1 MIARENLINKYA
13 VLVDGECTFTTV
25 HNDYTDALKEAKR
38 LAKKEMRV
46 AYLVNILATVTPRV
60 SLEVEERAGGTIEE
74 A

>member
-1 MIARENLINKYA
+1 MIAREDLINKFA
-13 VLVDGECTFTTV
+13 VQVAGDSTFKTT
-25 HNDYTDALKEAKR
+25 HDNYTDALDEAKR